1 MQHFI
6 DWVLSFVESIGYIEI
21 GILMM
26 IESSI
31 IPFPSEVVM
40 IPAGIN
46 AANGSLDP
54 ILATIIGGIGSLL
67 GAIFNYFIVGK
78 YL

>member
-1 MQHFI
+1 MHYFI
-6 DWVLSFVESIGYIEI
+6 DWVLSFVESIGYIEVF
-21 GILMM
+21 ILMT

-46 AANGSLDP
+46 AANGAINP
-54 ILATIIGGIGSLL
+54 IIATI
-67 GAIFNYFIVGK
+67 VG
-78 YL
+78 